1 MTELILT
8 HERVDAIPLLMG
20 LMQHLRLPEL
30 LDAHLGNH
38 GHHQGLRN
46 GWLGTVW
53 LAFVLSEGDH
63 RKSSVQAWVQRQQQT
78 LERLLNQG
86 IRPTDFTDAR
96 LGNLLRRMSHTDDG
110 NALEAALWHTTLAVY
125 AVELTGVRLD
135 STTITGYHTL
145 TEDGIMQLGHSKD
158 HRPNLP
164 QLKLMAAVEPA
175 GHLLAHDIVAG
186 QHAADPL

>member
-8 HERVDAIPLLMG
+8 HERVDDIPLLIG

-63 RKSSVQAWVQRQQQT
+63 RKSSVQAWVQRHQQT

-86 IRPTDFTDAR
+86 IRPTDFTDDR
-96 LGNLLRRMSHTDDG
+96 LGNLLRRMSIP
-110 NALEAALWHTTLAVY
+110 
-125 AVELTGVRLD
+125 
-135 STTITGYHTL
+135 TIGMRWKQPCGT
-145 TEDGIMQLGHSKD
+145 
-158 HRPNLP
+158 RP
-164 QLKLMAAVEPA
+164 
-175 GHLLAHDIVAG
+175 
-186 QHAADPL
+186 